1 MRQDLD
7 LDIAG
12 VMPAVRETGLLS
24 SLCTITRSPEDF
36 NAAGAPNPSTPY
48 VPVAGLVDIPC
59 TAPPL
64 MATDRMQASE
74 IRALRQI
81 KAEDTR
87 HVLLDGYYPTILDS
101 DRAEIDGVE
110 FEISNIEHD
119 SQRQMT
125 RIAVERVT
133 I

>member
-12 VMPAVRETGLLS
+12 VMAAVRDTGLLS
-24 SLCTITRSPEDF
+24 SLCTITRSPAIF
-36 NAAGAPNPSTPY
+36 NAAGAEDPSAPY
-48 VPVAGLVDIPC
+48 VAVAGLVDIPC

-87 HVLLDGYYPTILDS
+87 HVLLDAYYPAILDT
-101 DRAEIDGVE
+101 DRALIDGTE
-110 FEISNIEHD
+110 FEIANVEHD
-119 SQRQMT
+119 SQKQMT
-125 RIAVERVT
+125 RLAVERVT